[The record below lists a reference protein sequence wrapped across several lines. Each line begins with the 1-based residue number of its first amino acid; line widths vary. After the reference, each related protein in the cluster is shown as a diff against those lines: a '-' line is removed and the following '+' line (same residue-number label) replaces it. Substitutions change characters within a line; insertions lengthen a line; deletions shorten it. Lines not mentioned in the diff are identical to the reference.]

1 MAAPVVTVPAILP
14 LVWGT
19 TLGVSAAMV
28 YAAPTTGS
36 PLMVYIT
43 GIRLAN
49 YGSLVTTVRGYHLP
63 KGQAVADRYMFYP
76 DVTINGKTTY
86 AEGFRPQEF
95 SLGAGDQLWFL
106 AGVATSVNLFIYGAV
121 QQ

>member
-1 MAAPVVTVPAILP
+1 
-14 LVWGT
+14 
-19 TLGVSAAMV
+19 
-28 YAAPTTGS
+28 
-36 PLMVYIT
+36 MVYIT

-95 SLGAGDQLWFL
+95 SRRWRSTVVPGRGGNLG
-106 AGVATSVNLFIYGAV
+106 
-121 QQ
+121 